1 MKQNTIKSSTGAR
14 KTRKRVGRGG
24 QKGTYAGRGMN
35 GQNSRSGGGVRVG
48 FEGGQTPLL
57 QRMPKLK
64 GFKNPSRVDYFS
76 LNVNMLDARFEDG
89 EKVDAAS
96 LVKKGILK
104 NVMPVKLLGNGEIT
118 KKLEI
123 TVHLAS
129 KGGIE
134 KVEKAGG
141 KVTLLGKISAKEE
154 RGVKGNKKGKK

>member
-1 MKQNTIKSSTGAR
+1 MKQNTIKSNTGAR

-24 QKGTYAGRGMN
+24 KYRVYAGRGMN

-64 GFKNPSRVDYFS
+64 GFKNPNKVDYFAV
-76 LNVNMLDARFEDG
+76 NVGVLENRFEDG
-89 EKVDAAS
+89 DEVNIKT
-96 LVKKGILK
+96 LIEKGILK
-104 NVMPVKLLGNGEIT
+104 KKKALKLLGNGELK
-118 KKLEI
+118 KKLNI

-129 KGGIE
+129 KSASE

-141 KVTLLGKISAKEE
+141 SLTVLGAISAKPD
-154 RGVKGNKKGKK
+154 KKLK